1 MSDAGSE
8 GRVINPETV
17 PSFPRGVRLRFDRV
31 RDRWVLLAPETVLTM
46 DETAVE
52 VLRLIDGVRSVDAIV
67 ALLAEEFEAP
77 VAEIRADVEAL
88 IRDLAEQ
95 GFLAT

>member
-1 MSDAGSE
+1 MSGSLPVGADA
-8 GRVINPETV
+8 V
-17 PSFPRGVRLRFDRV
+17 PRYPRGVRLRFDRV

-67 ALLAEEFEAP
+67 ALLADEFEAP
-77 VAEIRADVEAL
+77 VAEIRSDVEDL
-88 IRDLAEQ
+88 IRDLVGQ